1 MGRQI
6 RLLTQ
11 ITLCNLLGLNELRF
25 ARDKRK
31 KTRYYLMGGLGCL
44 VLVMLAVYV
53 GGAAWGLIY
62 LGAGDL
68 VAAAL
73 AMGVSLIVFLFTMV
87 KAGAGL
93 FYPRGF

>member
-31 KTRYYLMGGLGCL
+31 KTRYYLMG
-44 VLVMLAVYV
+44 
-53 GGAAWGLIY
+53 
-62 LGAGDL
+62 
-68 VAAAL
+68 
-73 AMGVSLIVFLFTMV
+73 
-87 KAGAGL
+87 
-93 FYPRGF
+93 